1 MFRRNALLRYLI
13 AFVGVFLA
21 GPVFS
26 QSDALSLSSRSAAPG
41 STVSLNLSLSSSAG
55 NQPAGLQWT
64 LTYPTD
70 AISGVTLAGG
80 PVLSAANKNLSCA
93 PGNGSYT
100 CVANGLNQ
108 SLISDGVVAIATMT
122 VQKSADIGVVST
134 TGASASADTVA
145 VTGTGGAV
153 TTTGGTAG
161 LNSLSCSP
169 ASLAAPANSACTV
182 TLTGPAPVGGSRV
195 AIKSSSRWLTV
206 PSSVTIPSGSNS
218 ATFSA
223 TSGNPSISQSVT
235 VTATLSKVSRTTTVT
250 ILPASAAAI
259 SALTCSPTSLVSGG
273 TSTCTVT
280 ISPAAP
286 TGGIAVSVSSN
297 NSDLSVPA
305 LVTAV
310 AGSATANFIASA
322 GTVTASASAVVTASL
337 NSSSKTATLSI
348 AAGTVVDDSGLVGY
362 WKLDEGSGAITADA
376 TANTNN
382 GSFVGDIA
390 WTTGKFGKAL
400 HFPGSSYVTVPSSTS
415 LSVKGAAIS
424 FGAWYYHDTNSNGFL
439 MGKTASDYTYMMGVD
454 KAAQQFTAYLKTGGN
469 LTTLRF
475 PESMPGALSKYNN
488 TWVHYFIVYDGASIS
503 AYVNGVKQASTAAT
517 GNVNSNSD
525 PFAIGARGDGQWTRF
540 TGTIDEAR
548 IYERAL
554 RADEVLSL
562 SNGATGGVV
571 SPPTISS
578 FTASPSTVSS
588 GASSTLSWSVA
599 NATSLSIDQGLGT
612 VTGAT
617 SVPVSPTTATTYT
630 LTASNSGGST
640 TARTTVTVT
649 TATLALS
656 SVSCSPSNL
665 TTPGTSTCTVYL
677 TAAAPSSG
685 TTVALS
691 SNNAKLSVPGSMV
704 VPATCTSGT
713 FTATAA
719 AVTADASATVTA
731 SYGGVSKTTA
741 LSLKAAVTDN
751 AGLVGYWALDD
762 ASGTTAGDS
771 SGSGNTGTLVGN
783 PVWTTGKTAGGL
795 KLDGSDYVQ
804 VNSSPSLAIG
814 GNAISFGAWYY
825 HTSTASGFIM
835 GKTVSNYSYMM
846 GVDQGSQQFLVYLNT
861 GNTLHTVRFP
871 NSTPNGLSQ
880 YNNIWTHLFV
890 VYDGS
895 TIVVYLNGNQAVAEA
910 ATGNV
915 LSNGDPFAIGARG
928 GDGSWTRFNSTIDEV
943 RVYNRA
949 LFPTEVQTLY
959 GNAGGGTPPPPP
971 ATPSIAS
978 FSASPA
984 SVTAGQSSTL
994 SWTASNAT
1002 SLTIDQGVGDV
1013 TGKSSVSVTPS
1024 LTTAYTLI
1032 ASNASGSATAKT
1044 TVTVTSTAPPPAGT
1058 ITVNSSVTHQTM
1070 VGWEATAEAGQVE
1083 CPNYNNYKSSLYD
1096 QAVNDFGINRLRVEL
1111 RALSDGIT
1119 FNMTLL
1125 DSTVNQLVL
1134 PMRQLLAGRG
1144 EKLFVNV
1151 CFVGASKLHSDPT
1164 RYAQQVL
1171 ATYNHMQSTFG
1182 FVPDSWEVALEPTV
1196 VSPNWTPQAIG
1207 DAIVSSGGLLKSNGY
1222 TPYFIAPSTPG
1233 GADNAIPWFDQMVAH
1248 SPGVFPYLRELSYHR
1263 YGSTDTYLTQL
1274 AQRGQTHGIDTAMLE
1289 HIGSD
1294 YNDLHNDLKIANN
1307 AAWEQYTLA
1316 YCLSNDD
1323 GSMYYWA
1330 QGNSVSL
1337 GSRAKMLRQYFK
1349 YIRAGAVRI
1358 DAQSG
1363 NSALD
1368 PVAFRNTNG
1377 KFIVVVRATAGASF
1391 TVTGVPAGTY
1401 GIKYSTPSQYNM
1413 DLADV
1418 TIGSSGTVP
1427 ASIPGAGVIT
1437 IYGK

>member
-1 MFRRNALLRYLI
+1 MDN
-13 AFVGVFLA
+13 
-21 GPVFS
+21 
-26 QSDALSLSSRSAAPG
+26 
-41 STVSLNLSLSSSAG
+41 T
-55 NQPAGLQWT
+55 
-64 LTYPTD
+64 
-70 AISGVTLAGG
+70 
-80 PVLSAANKNLSCA
+80 
-93 PGNGSYT
+93 
-100 CVANGLNQ
+100 
-108 SLISDGVVAIATMT
+108 
-122 VQKSADIGVVST
+122 
-134 TGASASADTVA
+134 
-145 VTGTGGAV
+145 
-153 TTTGGTAG
+153 
-161 LNSLSCSP
+161 
-169 ASLAAPANSACTV
+169 
-182 TLTGPAPVGGSRV
+182 
-195 AIKSSSRWLTV
+195 
-206 PSSVTIPSGSNS
+206 
-218 ATFSA
+218 
-223 TSGNPSISQSVT
+223 
-235 VTATLSKVSRTTTVT
+235 
-250 ILPASAAAI
+250 
-259 SALTCSPTSLVSGG
+259 
-273 TSTCTVT
+273 
-280 ISPAAP
+280 
-286 TGGIAVSVSSN
+286 
-297 NSDLSVPA
+297 
-305 LVTAV
+305 
-310 AGSATANFIASA
+310 
-322 GTVTASASAVVTASL
+322 
-337 NSSSKTATLSI
+337 
-348 AAGTVVDDSGLVGY
+348 GLVGY
-362 WKLDEGSGAITADA
+362 WKSDEGSGTTTADA
-376 TANTNN
+376 TANKNN
-382 GSFVGDIA
+382 GAFVGSIA
-390 WTTGKFGKAL
+390 WTTGKSGKAL
-400 HFPGSSYVTVPSSTS
+400 KYPGTSYVNVPSSTS
-415 LSVKGAAIS
+415 LAVKGNAIS
-424 FGAWYYHDTNSNGFL
+424 FGVWYYHDTNSNGFL
-439 MGKTASDYTYMMGVD
+439 MGKTASDYTYMMGLD
-454 KAAQQFTAYLKTGGN
+454 KGAQQFTAYLKTGGN
-469 LTTLRF
+469 LKTLRF
-475 PESMPGALSKYNN
+475 PNSMPGALTKYNN

-503 AYVNGVKQASTAAT
+503 AYVNGVKQASIAAS

-540 TGTIDEAR
+540 AGIIDEVR
-548 IYERAL
+548 VYDRAL
-554 RADEVLSL
+554 KADEVLSL
-562 SNGATGGVV
+562 YNGATGGGGNVV
-571 SPPTISS
+571 APPTISS
-578 FTASPSTVSS
+578 FKATPATVAKGSN
-588 GASSTLSWSVA
+588 STLSWSVA
-599 NATSLSIDQGLGT
+599 NATSLSIDQGVGT
-612 VTGAT
+612 VTGKT
-617 SVPVSPTTATTYT
+617 STAVAPTQTTTYT
-630 LTASNSGGST
+630 LTATNSGGST

-656 SVSCSPSNL
+656 SVSCSPSTL

-704 VPATCTSGT
+704 VPATCTSAT

-719 AVTADASATVTA
+719 SVTADASATVTA
-731 SYGGVSKTTA
+731 SYGGVSKTAA
-741 LSLKAAVTDN
+741 LSLKAAVTNN

-771 SGSGNTGTLVGN
+771 SGNGNTGMLVGN

-825 HTSTASGFIM
+825 HTSTVNGYLM
-835 GKTVSNYSYMM
+835 GKTVTNYSYML
-846 GVDQGSQQFLVYLNT
+846 GIDQGSQQFIVYLNT
-861 GNTLHTVRFP
+861 GGVLKTVRFP
-871 NSTPNGLSQ
+871 NSTPNGLST
-880 YNNIWTHLFV
+880 YNNTWTHLFV

-895 TIVVYLNGNQAVAEA
+895 NIVVYVNGNQAASQT

-915 LSNGDPFAIGARG
+915 LANGDPFAIGARG

-949 LFPTEVQTLY
+949 LSPTEVQTLY
-959 GNAGGGTPPPPP
+959 GNAGGGTPPPPGGGTPPPP

-994 SWTASNAT
+994 SWTTSNAT

-1024 LTTAYTLI
+1024 ATTAYTLT
-1032 ASNASGSATAKT
+1032 AKNASGSATAKT

-1070 VGWEATAEAGQVE
+1070 IGWEATAEAGQVE
-1083 CPNYNNYKSSLYD
+1083 CANYNNYKTSLYD

-1111 RALSDGIT
+1111 RALSDGLT

-1171 ATYNHMQSTFG
+1171 ATYNHMKSTFG
-1182 FVPDSWEVALEPTV
+1182 FVPDAWEVALEPTV

-1207 DAIVSSGGLLKSNGY
+1207 DAIVSTGGLLKSNGY

-1274 AQRGQTHGIDTAMLE
+1274 AQRGQAHGIDTAMLE

-1316 YCLSNDD
+1316 YCLSTDD

-1337 GSRAKMLRQYFK
+1337 ASRAKMLRQYFK

-1358 DAQSG
+1358 DAKSG
-1363 NSALD
+1363 NGALD

-1377 KFIVVVRATAGASF
+1377 KFVVVVRATAGASF